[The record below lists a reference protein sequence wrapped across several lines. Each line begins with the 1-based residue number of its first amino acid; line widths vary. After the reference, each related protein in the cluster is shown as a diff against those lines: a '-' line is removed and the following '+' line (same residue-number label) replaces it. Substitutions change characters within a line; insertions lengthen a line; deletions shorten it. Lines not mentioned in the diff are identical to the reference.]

1 MTSESTSVRPVTI
14 DDLGDEPIR
23 LVTFD
28 LYDTLIELQ
37 PRRWERLHAALAM
50 HGVAAD
56 LERLKIGDVAGE
68 DYYTTE
74 NGRWPIRDRTRPEQ
88 HAFRLEH
95 TRRWLEASGVSLSAD
110 DVAAVL
116 TSYRGEFDVHAA
128 GTAYQPFDEVVP
140 TLVRL
145 REAGVKRAI
154 ISNAD
159 ADVTATCTRLAFA
172 HEMDAIITSAL
183 VGWEKPDPRTFFAAL
198 EHPAIQVEPR
208 FAIHVG
214 DQPKSD
220 VVGAIGIGMRAA
232 LIDRFDRHVDDPRAV
247 RVRSLMDQAA
257 AVVRHNARLA
267 GHSGREW
274 SGV

>member
-1 MTSESTSVRPVTI
+1 MTIETTSTRDMTI
-14 DDLGDEPIR
+14 DDLGDEPLW

-28 LYDTLIELQ
+28 LYDTLIELR
-37 PRRWERLHAALAM
+37 PRRWERLHAALVG

-56 LERLKIGDVAGE
+56 AERLKMGDVAGE
-68 DYYTTE
+68 DYYTIE

-95 TRRWLEASGVSLSAD
+95 IRRWLEASGVSLPAD
-110 DVAAVL
+110 DVADVL

-140 TLVRL
+140 ALMRL
-145 REAGVKRAI
+145 REAGVKRAV

-159 ADVTATCTRLAFA
+159 ADVTEMCTRLAFA

-198 EHPAIQVEPR
+198 EHPAIRVSPR
-208 FAIHVG
+208 YALHVG

-220 VVGAIGIGMRAA
+220 VAGAIGIGMRAA
-232 LIDRFDRHVDDPRAV
+232 LIDRYDRHADDPRAV
-247 RVRSLMDQAA
+247 RVRSLMDLAE
-257 AVVRHNARLA
+257 AVLRHNARLA
-267 GHSGREW
+267 KRS
-274 SGV
+274 

>member
-1 MTSESTSVRPVTI
+1 MTIETTSLQAVTI

-28 LYDTLIELQ
+28 LYDTLIELR
-37 PRRWERLHAALAM
+37 PRRWERLHAALAE
-50 HGVAAD
+50 HDVVAD
-56 LERLKIGDVAGE
+56 IERLKMGDVAGE
-68 DYYTTE
+68 DYYTIE
-74 NGRWPIRDRTRPEQ
+74 NGRWPIRDRTWPER

-95 TRRWLEASGVSLSAD
+95 IRRWLEASSVSLPAD

-140 TLVRL
+140 ALVRL
-145 REAGVKRAI
+145 REAGVKRAV

-159 ADVTATCTRLAFA
+159 ADVTETCTRLAFA
-172 HEMDAIITSAL
+172 HEMDVIITSAL

-198 EHPAIQVEPR
+198 EHPAVRVAPGYA
-208 FAIHVG
+208 FHVG

-220 VVGAIGIGMRAA
+220 VTGAIGIGMRAA
-232 LIDRFDRHVDDPRAV
+232 LIDRYDRHADDPRAV
-247 RVRSLMDQAA
+247 RVRSLMDLAEG
-257 AVVRHNARLA
+257 VLRHNARFVA
-267 GHSGREW
+267 RS
-274 SGV
+274 